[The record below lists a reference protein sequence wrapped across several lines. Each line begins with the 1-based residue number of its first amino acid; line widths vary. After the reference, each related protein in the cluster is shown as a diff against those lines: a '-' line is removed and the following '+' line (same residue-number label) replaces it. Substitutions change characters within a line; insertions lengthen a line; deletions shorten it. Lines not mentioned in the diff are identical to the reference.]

1 MAITNGPSIEIVIPV
16 LDEEVDLPVC
26 IERLIEFCSNHM
38 SGYDWTITTAD
49 NGSTDRTLEI
59 ATELSDLND
68 RVGFIRLEERGRGR
82 ALKRVWTQSKADM
95 VAYMD
100 VDLSTGLDALPR
112 AADIVRSR
120 MCDIAVGSRLIKG
133 SQVTGRSIKR
143 EFISRSYSLLFRAM
157 FFVSFRDAQCGFKVV
172 SGKVVKKI
180 LPLVKSNGWF
190 FDTELLL
197 LSEKNGYSVCEIPVR
212 WTDDS
217 DTRVKIFDTAWEDI
231 KGLIRIR
238 FGGLARARKI
248 LSRK

>member
-1 MAITNGPSIEIVIPV
+1 M
-16 LDEEVDLPVC
+16 
-26 IERLIEFCSNHM
+26 
-38 SGYDWTITTAD
+38 
-49 NGSTDRTLEI
+49 
-59 ATELSDLND
+59 
-68 RVGFIRLEERGRGR
+68 GFIRLEERGRGR
-82 ALKRVWTQSKADM
+82 ALKRAWTQSKADM

-172 SGKVVKKI
+172 SGKVVKEI

>member
-1 MAITNGPSIEIVIPV
+1 MAITNGPSIEIIVPV
-16 LDEEVDLPVC
+16 LDEEVDLPLC
-26 IERLIEFCSNHM
+26 IERLIEFCTNQM
-38 SGYDWTITTAD
+38 TEYDWTITTAD

-59 ATELSDLND
+59 ATELSDSNH

-82 ALKRVWTQSKADM
+82 ALKRAWTQSKSDM

-100 VDLSTGLDALPR
+100 VDLSTGLDALPT
-112 AADIVRSR
+112 AADIVRSG
-120 MCDIAVGSRLIKG
+120 MCEIVVGSRLIEG

-172 SGKVVKKI
+172 SRKVVKEI

-212 WTDDS
+212 WTDDP

-238 FGGLARARKI
+238 FGGLARARQI

>member
-1 MAITNGPSIEIVIPV
+1 MAITNDPSIEIIVPV
-16 LDEEVDLPVC
+16 LDEEVDLPIC
-26 IERLIEFCSNHM
+26 IGRLIEFCSNQM

-82 ALKRVWTQSKADM
+82 ALKRAWTQSKADM

-120 MCDIAVGSRLIKG
+120 MCDIAVGSRLIEG

-172 SGKVVKKI
+172 SRKVVKEI

-197 LSEKNGYSVCEIPVR
+197 LSEKNGYSVCEIPVK
-212 WTDDS
+212 WTDDP
-217 DTRVKIFDTAWEDI
+217 DTRVKVFDTAWEDI
-231 KGLIRIR
+231 KGLLRIR

>member
-1 MAITNGPSIEIVIPV
+1 MSSIEIVIPV
-16 LDEEVDLPVC
+16 LNEEKALPVC
-26 IERLIEFCSNHM
+26 IGKLLQFCERYMRS
-38 SGYDWTITTAD
+38 YDWEITIAD
-49 NGSTDRTLEI
+49 NGSTDDTYSVACALSKKYSKIHVFRL
-59 ATELSDLND
+59 TEK
-68 RVGFIRLEERGRGR
+68 GRGR
-82 ALKRVWTQSKADM
+82 ALKSAWMKSQADV

-112 AADIVRSR
+112 AADIVQSR

-172 SGKVVKKI
+172 SRKVVKEI

-197 LSEKNGYSVCEIPVR
+197 LSEKNGFSVCEIPVR
-212 WTDDS
+212 WTDDP

-238 FGGLARARKI
+238 FGGLARARKA

>member
-1 MAITNGPSIEIVIPV
+1 MAITNGPSIDIIVPV
-16 LDEEVDLPVC
+16 LDEEVDLPLC
-26 IERLIEFCSNHM
+26 IERLIEFCKNQM
-38 SGYDWTITTAD
+38 SEYDWTITTAD

-82 ALKRVWTQSKADM
+82 ALKRAWTQSKSDM

-100 VDLSTGLDALPR
+100 VDLSTGLDALPT
-112 AADIVRSR
+112 AADIVRSG
-120 MCDIAVGSRLIKG
+120 MCEIVVGSRLIEG

-172 SGKVVKKI
+172 SRKVVKEV

-212 WTDDS
+212 WTDDP

-238 FGGLARARKI
+238 FGGLARARQI
-248 LSRK
+248 ISRK

>member
-1 MAITNGPSIEIVIPV
+1 M
-16 LDEEVDLPVC
+16 
-26 IERLIEFCSNHM
+26 
-38 SGYDWTITTAD
+38 
-49 NGSTDRTLEI
+49 EI

-82 ALKRVWTQSKADM
+82 ALKRAWTQSKSDM

-100 VDLSTGLDALPR
+100 VDLSTGLDALPT
-112 AADIVRSR
+112 AADIVRSG
-120 MCDIAVGSRLIKG
+120 MCEIVVGSRLIEG

-172 SGKVVKKI
+172 SRKVVKEV

-212 WTDDS
+212 WTDDP

-238 FGGLARARKI
+238 FGGLARARQI
-248 LSRK
+248 ISRK

>member
-1 MAITNGPSIEIVIPV
+1 MAITNGPSIEIIIPV

-38 SGYDWTITTAD
+38 SEYDWTITTAD

-59 ATELSDLND
+59 VTELSDLND

-82 ALKRVWTQSKADM
+82 ALKRAWTQSKADM

-133 SQVTGRSIKR
+133 SQVTGRSLKR

-172 SGKVVKKI
+172 SRKVVKKI